1 MGMEKKNAYLIQ
13 TNSGFIIKAENG
25 RTKLPDDF
33 SIFNAASKE
42 IKLEKCGVIEEKNV
56 SETTLFYA
64 NVSTFPEFE
73 GKRVVSLDEL
83 FEEPFLPGDKLYI
96 RQILDGRRDINMFV
110 IYNSEGRLMTAFDRR
125 KIPFFKAFFSHLH
138 TVNRHRRLVRRNCFR
153 VGLYYQ
159 GLVHD
164 LSKYS
169 PTEFLVGVK
178 YYQGMRSPNVA
189 ERMTEGCS
197 RAWMH
202 HKGRNKHHHE
212 YWTDYSVET
221 GNTLEFMEMPKRYF
235 VESLMDRI
243 AACKVYRGKTYNDSA
258 ALDYLLTRDSE
269 KYMNK
274 NNHEEMVRLLTM
286 LSEKGEKEF
295 FRYLKY
301 EYLKH

>member
-1 MGMEKKNAYLIQ
+1 MIKTNAYLIQ
-13 TNSGFIIKAENG
+13 TNEGFVVKRIGNRTSLPVDSDIPSKVLEEN
-25 RTKLPDDF
+25 K
-33 SIFNAASKE
+33 I
-42 IKLEKCGVIEEKNV
+42 EKCGLVEERDV
-56 SETTLFYA
+56 AETFLFYSEIPS
-64 NVSTFPEFE
+64 VPEFE
-73 GKRVVSLDEL
+73 GKETVSQEDL
-83 FEEPFLPGDKLYI
+83 FNEPFLPGDLLYI
-96 RQILDGRRDINMFV
+96 RQILDGKRDINMFV
-110 IYNSEGRLMTAFDRR
+110 VYNSEGRMMTAFDRR

-138 TVNRHRRLVRRNCFR
+138 TVNRHRRLVRKNCFK

-169 PTEFLVGVK
+169 PAEFWVGVK
-178 YYQGMRSPNVA
+178 YYQGLRSPNVA
-189 ERMTEGCS
+189 ERMTEGYS

-212 YWTDYSVET
+212 YWTDYSIET
-221 GNTLEFMEMPKRYF
+221 GNILEFMEMPKRYF

-243 AACKVYRGKTYNDSA
+243 AACKVYRGKTCNDSA

-274 NNHEEMVRLLTM
+274 NNREEMIRLLTM